1 MVDESCLRG
10 SDLPVRGGVQARGR
24 KEPLGV
30 DTLDLSNVRCGSAGL
45 STVLRCVQEA
55 GSWSPE
61 THPRD
66 DLKLQAQPGPAADSS
81 PAQTGAPSSK
91 PPNTPDQPH
100 LRSGSHS
107 PVWGWGGGH
116 RRCGHCCL
124 EDGRTEPSEASS
136 PAPTTPAPLVPRCVA
151 RTPSPPGP
159 GLPCPL
165 LWVTQG
171 FWMEGQPLAEA

>member
-1 MVDESCLRG
+1 M
-10 SDLPVRGGVQARGR
+10 
-24 KEPLGV
+24 

-45 STVLRCVQEA
+45 STALRCVQEA

-81 PAQTGAPSSK
+81 PAQTGDPSSK

-107 PVWGWGGGH
+107 PVWGWGGVTAGVDTAAW
-116 RRCGHCCL
+116 RMAGPNPPR
-124 EDGRTEPSEASS
+124 P
-136 PAPTTPAPLVPRCVA
+136 PAQLPPRL
-151 RTPSPPGP
+151 
-159 GLPCPL
+159 LP
-165 LWVTQG
+165 
-171 FWMEGQPLAEA
+171 